1 MLSIIALS
9 ISCNESEKWSFI
21 FSTSIFSKT
30 FSYIFEKMFITLAGR
45 SLDTEYLF
53 SVCLSKGEAHAT
65 FALSRNFPFNML
77 LLNALDNGVLKKS
90 ADN

>member
-1 MLSIIALS
+1 ML
-9 ISCNESEKWSFI
+9 
-21 FSTSIFSKT
+21 
-30 FSYIFEKMFITLAGR
+30 ITLAGR
-45 SLDTEYLF
+45 RLDTEYLF